1 MLMVD
6 RAEHRLLESLAR
18 TIISYTI
25 QPIAPE
31 WITTPIDVLARA
43 MCVKFFTK
51 DRASAE
57 ILDNHAI
64 FRLAEQE
71 IGSAREKKSYR
82 RTLIFDFNFH
92 YHSFLDKWIKF
103 ERSNGNIM

>member
-6 RAEHRLLESLAR
+6 RVEHRLLEIIAR
-18 TIISYTI
+18 TIVSYTI
-25 QPIAPE
+25 QRIAPE
-31 WITTPIDVLARA
+31 WITTPIDVLTRA
-43 MCVKFFTK
+43 MCVKSYTK

-71 IGSAREKKSYR
+71 IGSAREQKKA
-82 RTLIFDFNFH
+82 TDEL
-92 YHSFLDKWIKF
+92 
-103 ERSNGNIM
+103 